1 MICARL
7 VCCSSL
13 LALSLGCGTA
23 DPTTSGGAPQHS
35 LEPAVRRLST
45 AELEVTAQALIGHG
59 TTLAAALPP
68 DARQSDYS
76 RNVAQ
81 SVDSLLLGQ
90 LFDATRISTDALDLS
105 QAQFPSC
112 ARTAPAT
119 DRGCAE
125 TTVKLLARAA
135 FRRTPSAFELE
146 QLLGLF
152 TLAAEGADFKSGVA
166 LVVRALLGSPK
177 SLYATTLGEGVPGPT
192 RPARLSNEELGSE
205 LSLLISGQPP
215 DEPLLLAAARGELAS
230 GREREQQALRLL
242 QLPQSRDLYRRF
254 VQEWL
259 GLIGLN
265 GLAKSSQVISGFP
278 ALREAMVSETSQF
291 VDDVFSYQAGSVAA
305 LLAGGYSLVPDAL
318 AGFYGIQPT
327 APGTRVDLS
336 SLGRV
341 GILQQPSFLATFAH
355 ESESAPVLRGKAV
368 LTRLLCLDFPKPTD
382 LGIDIVF
389 PPADPNATTR
399 ERFGRH
405 ATDPACKVCHA
416 PLDGVGFLFENFDA
430 VGQLRTSESGR
441 AIDTSGSIQLDG
453 QKLMLT
459 DSAALSSALATSE
472 QVRQCA
478 ARQVVRFAAGK
489 ADASVEQAFVESLV
503 SKSAERRGTFLGLFL
518 EFVKSDWF
526 AWRKP
531 Q

>member
-1 MICARL
+1 MTLSRVMGCA
-7 VCCSSL
+7 L
-13 LALSLGCGTA
+13 LAFCASCGGSA
-23 DPTTSGGAPQHS
+23 
-35 LEPAVRRLST
+35 EPATSNGPPEQSLAPALRRLST
-45 AELEVTAQALIGHG
+45 AELEASAETMLG
-59 TTLAAALPP
+59 TVAGLSTALPP

-90 LFDATRISTDALDLS
+90 LFDASRGTAENLDLS
-105 QAQFPSC
+105 LPQFPSC
-112 ARTAPAT
+112 ARTALAS
-119 DRGCAE
+119 DRACAE
-125 TTVKLLARAA
+125 STVKMLSNTA
-135 FRRTPSAFELE
+135 FRRAPSAREIE

-152 TLAAEGADFKSGVA
+152 TIGAEGADFDSGVA
-166 LVVRALLGSPK
+166 LVVRGLLGSPK
-177 SLYATTLGEGVPGPT
+177 FLYATTLGDTAPGAT
-192 RPARLSNEELGSE
+192 RLSNEELGSE

-215 DEPLLLAAARGELAS
+215 DEELRLAAARGELES
-230 GREREQQALRLL
+230 GMERERQSLRLL
-242 QLPQSRDLYRRF
+242 HTWQARHLYRRF

-259 GLIGLN
+259 GLVGLE

-278 ALREAMVSETSQF
+278 ELRTAMVDETNQF
-291 VDDVFSYQAGSVAA
+291 VDDVFALQAGSVSA
-305 LLAGGYSLVPDAL
+305 LLAGGYNIVPDAL

-327 APGTRVDLS
+327 APGARVDLTG
-336 SLGRV
+336 LGRA
-341 GILQQPSFLATFAH
+341 GILQQASFLATFAH

-382 LGIDIVF
+382 LGVDIVF

-399 ERFGRH
+399 ERYDRH
-405 ATDPACKVCHA
+405 ATDGACRGCHA
-416 PLDGVGFLFENFDA
+416 TLDGVGFLFENFDA
-430 VGQLRTSESGR
+430 AGKLRTSESGR
-441 AIDTSGSIQLDG
+441 PIDTTGSVQLDG
-453 QKLMLT
+453 QQLALG
-459 DSAALSSALATSE
+459 DSVALSNALAKSE

-489 ADASVEQAFVESLV
+489 TDALVEQAFVDSLK
-503 SKSAERRGTFLGLFL
+503 SKSPERRGTFLGLFL

>member
-1 MICARL
+1 MTCSK
-7 VCCSSL
+7 VVCSSL
-13 LALSLGCGTA
+13 LALSLSCGPA
-23 DPTTSGGAPQHS
+23 APTTSTAPPPDN

-45 AELEVTAQALIGHG
+45 AELEASAQTLIGSDA
-59 TTLAAALPP
+59 TLAAALPP

-81 SVDSLLLGQ
+81 TVDSLMLGD
-90 LFDATRISTDALDLS
+90 LFDAARSATETLDLS

-112 ARTAPAT
+112 AGTALHA
-119 DRGCAE
+119 DRECAA
-125 TTVKLLARAA
+125 TTVTALARSA
-135 FRRTPSAFELE
+135 FRRTPSALEVE
-146 QLLGLF
+146 QLLGLL
-152 TLAAEGADFKSGVA
+152 TLGAEGVDFKNGIA
-166 LVVRALLGSPK
+166 LVVRGLLGSPK
-177 SLYATTLGEGVPGPT
+177 FLYATTLGEGAPGPT
-192 RPARLSNEELGSE
+192 RLSDDELGSE

-215 DEPLLLAAARGELAS
+215 DEALLLAASRGELAS
-230 GREREQQALRLL
+230 GSAREEQALRLL

-265 GLAKSSQVISGFP
+265 GLAKSSQVITDFP
-278 ALREAMVSETSQF
+278 TLREAMVNETNQF
-291 VDDVFSYQAGSVAA
+291 VDDVFSRQAGSVAA
-305 LLAGGYSLVPDAL
+305 LLAGNYSLVPDAL

-327 APGTRVDLS
+327 TLGTRVSLS

-341 GILQQPSFLATFAH
+341 GILQQASFLATFAH

-389 PPADPNATTR
+389 PAADPDATTR
-399 ERFGRH
+399 ERFARH
-405 ATDPACKVCHA
+405 ATDAACRGCHA
-416 PLDGVGFLFENFDA
+416 TLDGVGFLFENFDA
-430 VGQLRTSESGR
+430 AGHLRAGESGR
-441 AIDTSGSIQLDG
+441 AIDTSGSVQLDG
-453 QKLMLT
+453 KQLALA
-459 DSAALSSALATSE
+459 DSAALSNALANSE

-489 ADASVEQAFVESLV
+489 TDVAVEQAFVDSLKT
-503 SKSAERRGTFLGLFL
+503 KSAQRRGTFLGLFL

>member
-1 MICARL
+1 MRRAKV
-7 VCCSSL
+7 VCGSL
-13 LALSLGCGTA
+13 LVLSLSCGTA
-23 DPTTSGGAPQHS
+23 APPASSGAPEHS
-35 LEPAVRRLST
+35 LEPALRRLST
-45 AELEVTAQALIGHG
+45 AELEATAQSMIGNSAAL
-59 TTLAAALPP
+59 ASALPP

-81 SVDSLLLGQ
+81 SVDSLFLGQ
-90 LFDATRISTDALDLS
+90 LFDATRSSTESLDLS

-112 ARTAPAT
+112 ARTALAA
-119 DRGCAE
+119 DRDCAAASV
-125 TTVKLLARAA
+125 TPLARAA
-135 FRRTPSAFELE
+135 FRRTPSALEVE

-152 TLAAEGADFKSGVA
+152 TLGAENADFKSGVA
-166 LVVRALLGSPK
+166 LVVRGLLASPK
-177 SLYATTLGEGVPGPT
+177 FLYSTTLAQGDLG
-192 RPARLSNEELGSE
+192 ANQLSNEELGSE

-215 DEPLLLAAARGELAS
+215 DEPLLLAASRGELSS
-230 GREREQQALRLL
+230 GSERERQALRLL
-242 QLPQSRDLYRRF
+242 QLPEARDLYRRF

-265 GLAKSSQVISGFP
+265 GLAKSSQVVGDFP
-278 ALREAMVSETSQF
+278 TLRAAMVSETSQF
-291 VDDVFSYQAGSVAA
+291 VDDVFSHQAGSVAA
-305 LLAGGYSLVPDAL
+305 LLSGNYSIVPDAL
-318 AGFYGIQPT
+318 AGFYGIAPT
-327 APGTRVDLS
+327 APGTRVSLS
-336 SLGRV
+336 GLGRA
-341 GILQQPSFLATFAH
+341 GILQQASFLATFAH

-389 PPADPNATTR
+389 PAADPNATTR
-399 ERFGRH
+399 ERYARH
-405 ATDPACKVCHA
+405 AQDAACKGCHA
-416 PLDGVGFLFENFDA
+416 TLDGVGFLFENFDA
-430 VGQLRTSESGR
+430 AGHWRTTESGR

-453 QKLMLT
+453 NLLT
-459 DSAALSSALATSE
+459 LADSAALSSALANSE

-489 ADASVEQAFVESLV
+489 TDVAVEQAFVHSL
-503 SKSAERRGTFLGLFL
+503 SGKSAERRTTFLGLFL

>member
-1 MICARL
+1 MTLGRAARCGALFAL
-7 VCCSSL
+7 VS
-13 LALSLGCGTA
+13 GCGTA
-23 DPTTSGGAPQHS
+23 APEANGEAPEHS
-35 LEPAVRRLST
+35 LQAAVRRLST
-45 AELEVTAQALIGHG
+45 AELEASGQTLLGSGVA
-59 TTLAAALPP
+59 LAAALPP

-90 LFDATRISTDALDLS
+90 LFDISRSATEALDLS
-105 QAQFPSC
+105 RPQFPSC
-112 ARTAPAT
+112 ASTALTT
-119 DRGCAE
+119 DSACAE
-125 TTVKLLARAA
+125 ATVDVLARTA
-135 FRRTPSAFELE
+135 FRRKPSAREVE

-152 TLAAEGADFKSGVA
+152 TLGAEDADFKSGVA

-177 SLYATTLGEGVPGPT
+177 FLYETTLGEGPGAT
-192 RPARLSNEELGSE
+192 RLSNQELGSE

-215 DEPLLLAAARGELAS
+215 DEALLLSAARGELAS
-230 GREREQQALRLL
+230 GLERERQALRLL
-242 QLPQSRDLYRRF
+242 QLPQSRALYRRF

-265 GLAKSSQVISGFP
+265 GLAKSSQVVTGFP
-278 ALREAMVSETSQF
+278 ALRAAMVDETSQF
-291 VDDVFSYQAGSVAA
+291 VDDVFGNRAGSVAA
-305 LLAGGYSLVPDAL
+305 LLAGSYSIVPDAL

-327 APGTRVDLS
+327 APGARVDLVG
-336 SLGRV
+336 LGRV
-341 GILQQPSFLATFAH
+341 GILQQASFLATFAH

-399 ERFGRH
+399 ERFARH
-405 ATDPACKVCHA
+405 ATDSACRGCHA
-416 PLDGVGFLFENFDA
+416 TLDGVGFLFENFDA
-430 VGQLRTSESGR
+430 AGHLRTTESGR
-441 AIDTSGSIQLDG
+441 AIDTSGGVQLDG
-453 QKLMLT
+453 QQLQLS
-459 DSAALSSALATSE
+459 DSAALASALANSE

-489 ADASVEQAFVESLV
+489 TDAMVEQAFVDSLR
-503 SKSAERRGTFLGLFL
+503 SKGPERRGTFLGLFL

-526 AWRKP
+526 ARRNP

>member
-1 MICARL
+1 MTGAKL
-7 VCCSSL
+7 VCCSL
-13 LALSLGCGTA
+13 IALSFGCGTA
-23 DPTTSGGAPQHS
+23 EPTTSAAPQHS
-35 LEPAVRRLST
+35 LEPALRRLST
-45 AELEVTAQALIGHG
+45 AELEATAQALIGQG

-90 LFDATRISTDALDLS
+90 LFDATRSATDALDLS
-105 QAQFPSC
+105 QPQFPSC
-112 ARTAPAT
+112 ARTAAAS
-119 DRGCAE
+119 DRACAE
-125 TTVKLLARAA
+125 STVALLARSA
-135 FRRTPSAFELE
+135 FRRTPSALELE

-152 TLAAEGADFKSGVA
+152 TLAATDADFKSGVA

-177 SLYATTLGEGVPGPT
+177 TLYATTLGEGAPGPT
-192 RPARLSNEELGSE
+192 RLSNEELGSE

-215 DEPLLLAAARGELAS
+215 DEPLLLAAERGELSS

-242 QLPQSRDLYRRF
+242 QLPQSRTLYRRF

-305 LLAGGYSLVPDAL
+305 LLAGGYSFVPDAL

-327 APGTRVDLS
+327 APGTRVNLS
-336 SLGRV
+336 GLGRV

-399 ERFGRH
+399 ERFDRH
-405 ATDPACKVCHA
+405 ATDSACRGCHST
-416 PLDGVGFLFENFDA
+416 LDGVGFLFENFDA
-430 VGQLRTSESGR
+430 AGHLRSSESGR

-453 QKLMLT
+453 RKLSLS
-459 DSAALSSALATSE
+459 DSAALSSALAQSE

-489 ADASVEQAFVESLV
+489 ADASVEQAFVESLAG
-503 SKSAERRGTFLGLFL
+503 KNAERRGTFLGLFL

-531 Q
+531 R

>member
-1 MICARL
+1 MIGRSV
-7 VCCSSL
+7 VCGSL
-13 LALSLGCGTA
+13 LALSWSCGTA
-23 DPTTSGGAPQHS
+23 APTSDGGAPNSS

-45 AELEVTAQALIGHG
+45 AELEATAQTLLGSG

-90 LFDATRISTDALDLS
+90 LFDATRSAAEALDLT
-105 QAQFPSC
+105 QVQFPSC
-112 ARTAPAT
+112 ARTALAA
-119 DRGCAE
+119 DRACAE
-125 TTVKLLARAA
+125 TTVKLLAQAA
-135 FRRTPSAFELE
+135 FRRTPSALEVE

-152 TLAAEGADFKSGVA
+152 TLGADGSDYQAGVA

-177 SLYATTLGEGVPGPT
+177 TLYATTLGDSADGAPG
-192 RPARLSNEELGSE
+192 AKRLSNEELGSE
-205 LSLLISGQPP
+205 LALLISGQPP
-215 DEPLLLAAARGELAS
+215 DEALLLAASRGELAS
-230 GREREQQALRLL
+230 GRERERQALRLL
-242 QLPQSRDLYRRF
+242 QLPQSRALYRRF

-259 GLIGLN
+259 GLTLLN
-265 GLAKSSQVISGFP
+265 GLAKSSQVVSGFS
-278 ALREAMVSETSQF
+278 ALREAMISETSQF

-305 LLAGGYSLVPDAL
+305 LLAGSYSIVPDAL

-327 APGTRVDLS
+327 APGTRVNLS
-336 SLGRV
+336 GLGRV
-341 GILQQPSFLATFAH
+341 GILQQASFLATFAH

-368 LTRLLCLDFPKPTD
+368 LTRLLCLNFPKPTD

-399 ERFGRH
+399 ERFASH
-405 ATDPACKVCHA
+405 ATDPTCRGCHA
-416 PLDGVGFLFENFDA
+416 TLDGAGFLFENFDA
-430 VGQLRTSESGR
+430 AGHFRSSESGR
-441 AIDTSGSIQLDG
+441 PIDTSGSIQLDG
-453 QKLMLT
+453 RLLSLA
-459 DSAALSSALATSE
+459 DSAALSSALSSSE

-489 ADASVEQAFVESLV
+489 SDASVEQAFVDSLEG
-503 SKSAERRGTFLGLFL
+503 KSAERRATFLGLFL

-526 AWRKP
+526 AWRRP